1 MEKNMEELLSVYERF
16 GSKAQEAL
24 DFARRNMKP
33 LDGIKATIVSIVPPE
48 NGVYVV
54 HKDGRYDE
62 FNGENLM
69 DDVDMIGIAYDGHTF
84 GVPLDHDYGEQRLL
98 KEDEYPE
105 DEHCLNEVDA
115 LLNWDFKGETEY
127 LKQLGLA
134 FELKDGHYLPTMPV
148 FLAMYFHRK
157 NLNMALSLAG
167 AKEIDFRAYRWFATR
182 YGAYGAW
189 FFYGGDGLLNYGY
202 GVYDAF
208 RSQAVALWNPN

>member
-1 MEKNMEELLSVYERF
+1 MEKNMEELHSVYERF

-24 DFARRNMKP
+24 DFARRNLKP
-33 LDGIKATIVSIVPPE
+33 QGGIKATIVGVTPIK

-54 HKDGRYDE
+54 HKDGSYEE
-62 FNGENLM
+62 FDGENLM
-69 DDVDMIGIAYDGHTF
+69 DGVAMIGIAYEGHTF

-98 KEDEYPE
+98 KECEYPN
-105 DEHCLNEVDA
+105 DEHCLGELDA

-134 FELKDGHYLPTMPV
+134 FELKEGHYLPTIPV

-167 AKEIDFRAYRWFATR
+167 SKAIDFNISRWFATR
-182 YGAYGAW
+182 YNAYYAW
-189 FFYGGDGLLNYGY
+189 FFNGTGGTLYYNYVYG
-202 GVYDAF
+202 AF
-208 RSQAVALWNPN
+208 RSQAVALWNPE